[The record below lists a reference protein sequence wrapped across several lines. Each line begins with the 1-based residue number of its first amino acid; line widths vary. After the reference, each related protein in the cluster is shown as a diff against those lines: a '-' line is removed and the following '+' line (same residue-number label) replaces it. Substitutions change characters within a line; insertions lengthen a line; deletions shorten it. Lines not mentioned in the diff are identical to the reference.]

1 MYFYPKACMERRTL
15 ALERGPNGRGQQLLK
30 HDKPPKA
37 PGTWT
42 QKRELFAA
50 LSHAHVS
57 LGSIHSPLLF
67 CKSPSWKFLTWES
80 FFLCFSWQN
89 AHMQL
94 QRICFS
100 FSQHLSF
107 KSISET
113 TKQNKNLRIFQKW
126 KPSLIKVKE
135 VGGYNSFVKPL
146 KVRRE
151 RVPKAGKVGNASGCS
166 SLGNLKACL
175 SGVCLQDNLE
185 LIKRC
190 AEPSSLWWP
199 HIVCQLVVFLLLSC
213 WRRKALT
220 SCLSPPSPLHRFLVW
235 MPPPPSNQAT
245 GLERT

>member
-1 MYFYPKACMERRTL
+1 MTSFQRPL
-15 ALERGPNGRGQQLLK
+15 GPE
-30 HDKPPKA
+30 H
-37 PGTWT
+37 T

-57 LGSIHSPLLF
+57 PSSIHSPLLF

-80 FFLCFSWQN
+80 FFPCFSWQN

-113 TKQNKNLRIFQKW
+113 TEQNKNLRIFQKW

-146 KVRRE
+146 KVRCE
-151 RVPKAGKVGNASGCS
+151 RVPMEGKVGNIHVCS
-166 SLGNLKACL
+166 KSKG
-175 SGVCLQDNLE
+175 S
-185 LIKRC
+185 
-190 AEPSSLWWP
+190 
-199 HIVCQLVVFLLLSC
+199 
-213 WRRKALT
+213 
-220 SCLSPPSPLHRFLVW
+220 LVW
-235 MPPPPSNQAT
+235 
-245 GLERT
+245 GILEG